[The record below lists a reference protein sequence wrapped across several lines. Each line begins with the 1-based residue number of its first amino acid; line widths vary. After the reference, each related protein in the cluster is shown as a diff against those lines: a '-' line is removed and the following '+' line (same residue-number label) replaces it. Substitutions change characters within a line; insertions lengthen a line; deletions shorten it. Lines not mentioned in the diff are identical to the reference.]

1 MSSITPKTM
10 TPAELVAARKQLGE
24 LYGLGRAVLSDE
36 MGRLLRLA
44 GKDPGQA
51 IHDYERGKTRIS
63 GPISLCV
70 EMLLEGGW
78 RTHPIPP
85 P

>member
-1 MSSITPKTM
+1 M
-10 TPAELVAARKQLGE
+10 
-24 LYGLGRAVLSDE
+24 
-36 MGRLLRLA
+36 A

-78 RTHPIPP
+78 RTDPIPP
-85 P
+85 PGRSEGGA